1 MFAPAP
7 RPFSGSAPT
16 REFRGR
22 IQVRLYGYL
31 AAIVCVLVVEGLNLS
46 VGLAQ
51 VPPSPQPQNPAPEGA
66 PVQMQLA
73 PSNEPSPD
81 PNPPQT
87 PQASRPGLIDAI
99 GDLMKDS
106 ADRISNGFKDTQKSI
121 EDLNQKVGE
130 TNRDNVKAAK
140 DAVDGLS
147 RLPGTHLV
155 TGHVLCGMAAN
166 GSPDCKSGSDS
177 LCKEKG
183 FGEGK
188 SLATET
194 AQKCPARVYLSGRA
208 PKEGDCRLE
217 TYVTQ
222 ALCQ

>member
-1 MFAPAP
+1 
-7 RPFSGSAPT
+7 
-16 REFRGR
+16 
-22 IQVRLYGYL
+22 
-31 AAIVCVLVVEGLNLS
+31 VLVVEDLNLS
-46 VGLAQ
+46 AGRAQ
-51 VPPSPQPQNPAPEGA
+51 SAPSPQTQGPTLQSAPA
-66 PVQMQLA
+66 QMQLA
-73 PSNEPSPD
+73 PSNEPVPD
-81 PNPPQT
+81 PNPP
-87 PQASRPGLIDAI
+87 PQANRPGLIDAI

-106 ADRISNGFKDTQKSI
+106 ADRISNGLKDTEKSI

-130 TNRDNVKAAK
+130 TNRENVKAAK
-140 DAVDGLS
+140 DAVDGLP

-155 TGHVLCGMAAN
+155 TGRALCSLTSN
-166 GSPDCKSGSDS
+166 GSPDCKAGSDS

-194 AQKCPARVYLSGRA
+194 AKKCSARALLSGQA
-208 PKEGDCRLE
+208 PKEGACRLE